1 MRTPLGGGT
10 IVSAYLIDRI
20 VVRLGV
26 VFERL
31 PFTPNQVTLMSAAV
45 GVAAGIL
52 FIFDQWLAGAI
63 SVFASM
69 VLDGLDGEVARR
81 KNMKSKYGAFLD
93 TMMDRVVDTT
103 IVLGVA
109 YSSAKIYGDTAWI
122 IGFLAAVY
130 ACVLSSYTRKLVAI
144 ATGTEP
150 TWLDEKP
157 KFTDGR
163 DVRLL
168 IITLGALGNLFVD
181 WSALASVAIVLAL
194 SLSKF
199 VIRLFI
205 YRDKLE

>member
-103 IVLGVA
+103 VVLGVA
-109 YSSAKIYGDTAWI
+109 YY
-122 IGFLAAVY
+122 
-130 ACVLSSYTRKLVAI
+130 
-144 ATGTEP
+144 
-150 TWLDEKP
+150 
-157 KFTDGR
+157 
-163 DVRLL
+163 
-168 IITLGALGNLFVD
+168 
-181 WSALASVAIVLAL
+181 
-194 SLSKF
+194 
-199 VIRLFI
+199 
-205 YRDKLE
+205 